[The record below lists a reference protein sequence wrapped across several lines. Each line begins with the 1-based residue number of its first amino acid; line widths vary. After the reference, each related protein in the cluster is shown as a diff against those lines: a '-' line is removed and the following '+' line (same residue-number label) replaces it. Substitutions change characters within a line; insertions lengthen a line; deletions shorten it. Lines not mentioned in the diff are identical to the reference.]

1 MSQIS
6 RALVVLT
13 LAAAASGA
21 PGLGSAQ
28 TPQKPPGTS
37 AAATHGNA
45 EHMAAMDAQM
55 KAMREMHEK
64 MVNAKTPEQRN
75 ALMAEHMKTLQAG
88 MATMNM
94 MGGAGMGAMGAM
106 GAMQGGKPMPGD
118 INQRQQ
124 MMEKRM
130 DMMQSMLQM
139 MVDRMP
145 AAPAK

>member
-1 MSQIS
+1 MSQFS
-6 RALVVLT
+6 RALVVMT
-13 LAAAASGA
+13 LAAAAAGA
-21 PGLGSAQ
+21 PGLSSAQ
-28 TPQKPPGTS
+28 TPQKPPGSS
-37 AAATHGNA
+37 AAAMKGNA

-64 MVNAKTPEQRN
+64 MVNAKTPEERN
-75 ALMAEHMKTLQAG
+75 ALMADHMKTLQGG

-118 INQRQQ
+118 MNQRQQ

>member
-6 RALVVLT
+6 RFLVVIAFAT
-13 LAAAASGA
+13 ATAGA

-28 TPQKPPGTS
+28 TAPKPPGT
-37 AAATHGNA
+37 AAAAMKGNA

-55 KAMREMHEK
+55 KTMREMHEK
-64 MVNAKTPEQRN
+64 MVNAKTPEERN
-75 ALMAEHMKTLQAG
+75 ALMAEQMKTMQAA

-94 MGGAGMGAMGAM
+94 MGGAGMGGMGAM
-106 GAMQGGKPMPGD
+106 GVMQGAKPTPGD
-118 INQRQQ
+118 MNQRQQ

-145 AAPAK
+145 ATPAK